1 MLILDKRDEFLKSL
15 RVKALEYASVDKLRP
30 VFYRITQCALGTGA
44 SELVHGEVVDGGSM
58 NGVDSN
64 IIPH

>member
-15 RVKALEYASVDKLRP
+15 RVKALEYTSVDKLRP

-44 SELVHGEVVDGGSM
+44 SELVHGEVVDGGS
-58 NGVDSN
+58 
-64 IIPH
+64 